1 MPKMKTSSGAKK
13 RFRFTAT
20 GKIKRHK
27 AFRSH
32 ILSSKTRKRKR
43 QLRKSTLVSPEETK
57 RISQVLHS

>member
-57 RISQVLHS
+57 RISQVLHL

>member
-20 GKIKRHK
+20 GKINRHK
-27 AFRSH
+27 GFRSH

>member
-13 RFRFTAT
+13 RFHLTAS

-32 ILSSKTRKRKR
+32 ILTTKTRKRKR
-43 QLRKSTLVSPEETK
+43 QLRKPALVSLQETR
-57 RISQVLHS
+57 RIAQML